1 MTAYFGLDIG
11 SSSIKVV
18 QSTLTGAKTFTVD
31 AVGLAMNPAGS
42 VDFGNSAVVSKLT
55 PAVKQLLSEAKIRE
69 KRVVVSVAES
79 KVYSRILTM
88 PAMSEAELSSAIK
101 WEAEQF
107 VPIPVSEVE
116 LDFSILEQQAAG
128 TTDKKMLVYL
138 VAAPKTYLQ
147 SMVDFVVG
155 LGLEPIA
162 VESEMVAVS
171 RALTFGITPATTLI
185 VHMGAMSSVLAI
197 VDGSSLSFSYV
208 IDSGGVSLTRALAQ
222 SLSLPL
228 PQAEEYKRTYG
239 LDPNQLEGKVRTGL
253 LLILDTI
260 VSEMRKAME
269 YHLSSRKTYVNR
281 IVLSGGGAYL
291 PEFGAYLSQ
300 IFGGLEVLVGDPF
313 ASAKA
318 SRGVTMPREKAVYSV
333 SVGLSQRVF

>member
-11 SSSIKVV
+11 SSSIKVT
-18 QSTLTGAKTFTVD
+18 QSTVTGAKSFSVD
-31 AVGLAMNPAGS
+31 SIGLAINPAGS
-42 VDFGNSAVVSKLT
+42 IDFGNPLVIEKLG

-69 KRVVVSVAES
+69 KRVVVAVAEN

-88 PAMSEAELSSAIK
+88 PTMSEAELSSAIK

-107 VPIPVSEVE
+107 VPIPVADVE
-116 LDFSILEQQAAG
+116 LDFSILEQQDKS

-138 VAAPKTYLQ
+138 VAAPKKYLQ
-147 SMVDFVVG
+147 SMVDFLVG
-155 LGLEPIA
+155 IGLEPIA

-171 RALTFGITPATTLI
+171 RSLTFGTGETTSLI
-185 VHMGAMSSVLAI
+185 VHMGAMSTVLAI
-197 VDGSSLSFSYV
+197 VDGSALSFSYV

-239 LDPNQLEGKVRTGL
+239 LDAKQLEGKVRTGL
-253 LLILDTI
+253 LLILDSI

-269 YHLSSRKTYVNR
+269 YHLSSRKTRVSR
-281 IVLSGGGAYL
+281 IVLSGGGAYM
-291 PEFGAYLSQ
+291 PEFSTYLSEV
-300 IFGGLEVLVGDPF
+300 FGGIEVVVSDPF
-313 ASAKA
+313 AAA
-318 SRGVTMPREKAVYSV
+318 TPSRGLTLPREKAVYSV
-333 SVGLSQRVF
+333 SVGLSQRIF

>member
-11 SSSIKVV
+11 SSSIKAT
-18 QSTLTGAKTFTVD
+18 QSSLAGAKAFSVEAT
-31 AVGLAMNPAGS
+31 GLVMNPAGS
-42 VDFGNSAVVSKLT
+42 VDFGNPEVVAKLT
-55 PAVKQLLSEAKIRE
+55 PVVKQLLGETKIRD
-69 KRVVVSVAES
+69 KRVVVSIAES
-79 KVYSRILTM
+79 RVYSRILSM

-116 LDFSILEQQAAG
+116 LDFSIIQQQEVGA
-128 TTDKKMLVYL
+128 TDKKMLVYL
-138 VAAPKTYLQ
+138 VAAPKKYLQ
-147 SMVDFVVG
+147 SMVDFLVG
-155 LGLEPIA
+155 VGLEPIA

-171 RALTFGITPATTLI
+171 RALTFGATPATSLI

-208 IDSGGVSLTRALAQ
+208 TESGGVALTRALSQ

-239 LDPNQLEGKVRTGL
+239 LDASKLEGKVRAGL
-253 LLILDTI
+253 LIILDGI
-260 VSEMRKAME
+260 VGEMRKAME
-269 YHLSSRKTYVNR
+269 YHLTSRKSHVTR

-291 PEFGAYLSQ
+291 PEFSAYLSQ
-300 IFGGLEVLVGDPF
+300 VFGGIEVVVGDPF
-313 ASAKA
+313 ATAKP
-318 SRGVTMPREKAVYSV
+318 GHGITIPREKAVYSV

>member
-11 SSSIKVV
+11 SSSIKATKVSLMGTKAYMV
-18 QSTLTGAKTFTVD
+18 EAN
-31 AVGLAMNPAGS
+31 GLVMNPAGS
-42 VDFGNSAVVSKLT
+42 VDFMNPEVCAKIG
-55 PAVKQLLSEAKIRE
+55 PAIKQLLSEAKIKE

-79 KVYSRILTM
+79 RVYSRILTM
-88 PAMSEAELSSAIK
+88 PQMSEAELASAIK

-116 LDFSILEQQAAG
+116 LDFSILEQQIAG
-128 TTDKKMLVYL
+128 ESDKKMLVYL

-147 SMVDFVVG
+147 ALVDFLTS

-171 RALTFGITPATTLI
+171 RALTYGANANTSL
-185 VHMGAMSSVLAI
+185 VLHMGAMSSVLAI
-197 VDGSSLSFSYV
+197 VDGTSLSFSYV
-208 IDSGGVSLTRALAQ
+208 TESGGVAMTRALAQ

-239 LDPNQLEGKVRTGL
+239 LDISQLEGKVRAGL
-253 LLILDTI
+253 LIILDQI
-260 VSEMRKAME
+260 VNEMRKAME
-269 YHLSSRKTYVNR
+269 YHLSSRKSRVTR

-291 PEFGAYLSQ
+291 PQFSGYLSEV
-300 IFGGLEVLVGDPF
+300 FGGIEVVVGDPF
-313 ASAKA
+313 AVAKA
-318 SRGVTMPREKAVYSV
+318 GRGVSLPREKASFAV
-333 SVGLSQRVF
+333 SVGLAQRIF